1 MSDSN
6 ANHPAVTKLKLSDFL
21 SDSDA
26 QVKYFVYGERLLGQH
41 TYRINGHS
49 GVAPTPS

>member
-1 MSDSN
+1 MSDSK
-6 ANHPAVTKLKLSDFL
+6 ANHPAVTKLTPSDFL

-26 QVKYFVYGERLLGQH
+26 QVKYFVYVERLFGKH